1 MMDGRWGWGAM
12 GVRDIDLL
20 VSEVQTVIVDG
31 RTVIRGRQPLT
42 ADLVPMRD
50 RATKQYALI
59 LERFDKAIA

>member
-1 MMDGRWGWGAM
+1 M

-31 RTVIRGRQPLT
+31 RTVIRGRQLLT

>member
-1 MMDGRWGWGAM
+1 M

-20 VSEVQTVIVDG
+20 VSDVQTVIVDG
-31 RTVIRGRQPLT
+31 RTVIKGRQLLT

-59 LERFDKAIA
+59 MERFDKAIG